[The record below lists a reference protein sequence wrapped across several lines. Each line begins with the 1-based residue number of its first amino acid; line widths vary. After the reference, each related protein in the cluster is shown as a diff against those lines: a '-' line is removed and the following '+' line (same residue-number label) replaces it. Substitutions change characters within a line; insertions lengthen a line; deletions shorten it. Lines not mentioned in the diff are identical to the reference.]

1 MEFKDYFSRQAAEY
15 TKYRP
20 GYPDELFEYLSSIT
34 DGHQR
39 AWDCAA
45 GNGQAALRLTPFFDE
60 IIASDASESQIKNA
74 KAHPKIKYMVAT
86 AENSGIE
93 SNSVNLISVATAIH
107 WFNLTKFYGEV
118 ERILVPGGTL
128 AVWNYAEANVNEQ
141 TDIIIH
147 GYLYEIIG
155 SYAAPDFWK
164 GINSETEIDF
174 PFNRIKTPEFKIE
187 RLWSLQDY
195 INFIMT
201 WSPTQQYIKK
211 NKSNPIE
218 KIFEKLKKAWGNESE
233 KKKITWKLT
242 LKAAKI

>member
-1 MEFKDYFSRQAAEY
+1 MEFKDYFSKQAAEY
-15 TKYRP
+15 AKYRP
-20 GYPDELFEYLSSIT
+20 GYPDKLFEYLSSIT
-34 DGHQR
+34 NEHLR

-60 IIASDASESQIKNA
+60 IIATDASESQIKNA
-74 KAHPKIKYMVAT
+74 KAHPKIKYRVAT

-93 SNSVNLISVATAIH
+93 SRTVNLITVATAIH
-107 WFNLTKFYGEV
+107 WFSLSKFYDEV
-118 ERILVPGGTL
+118 KRVLVPGGTL
-128 AVWNYAEANVNEQ
+128 AIWNYAEANVDEQ
-141 TDIIIH
+141 TDKIINRF
-147 GYLYEIIG
+147 LYEIIG

-164 GINSETEIDF
+164 GINSETEINF
-174 PFNRIKTPEFKIE
+174 PFDRIKTPEFKIE
-187 RLWSLQDY
+187 RLWDLRDY

-211 NKSNPIE
+211 NNSNPIE
-218 KIFEKLKKAWGNESE
+218 KIFDELKKVWGDKNE